1 MGQRHSSRFFCLR
14 PPQLLISHPLPLWL
28 LPLLRLQLRLLLKRV
43 FLALLLAKYLVQL
56 LA

>member
-14 PPQLLISHPLPLWL
+14 PPQLLISHPLPLRL

-43 FLALLLAKYLVQL
+43 FLALLLAKHLVQL